1 MAGVFQWQSGPRL
14 VVAVPFV
21 AGYTAISAFWTTEG
35 QCMGS
40 TWAPFQSPSMDS
52 SGAWPAVAANTESPA
67 VCQMTGRRAKAE
79 TLLPMQGV
87 GQPVPAATRARTS
100 GRFRTVLDLSGRFRA
115 VPGE

>member
-52 SGAWPAVAANTESPA
+52 SGA
-67 VCQMTGRRAKAE
+67 
-79 TLLPMQGV
+79 
-87 GQPVPAATRARTS
+87 
-100 GRFRTVLDLSGRFRA
+100 
-115 VPGE
+115 